1 MFGKLNQIKTETMK
15 FLTLLIFHQVFLFI
29 IGLQGSPEK
38 IRPNIL
44 WLVVEDQSKHY
55 GFNGEK
61 LVHTPILDELAG
73 NGVRFT
79 NASVTAPVCS
89 TARSALITG
98 MYQTSIGAHHH
109 RSGRGE
115 AKIQKPDHI
124 KLIPEL
130 FHKAGYYTCL
140 GSSVHGAGR
149 ASPKYKNRL
158 GKSDY
163 NFEWNRSVFDSAE
176 WSGRKKGQ
184 PFFAK
189 ICLNGGKARSQARA
203 SKHIPHV
210 DASKVVLPPYYPRHP
225 IVLEDWAAYL
235 DTFSL
240 MDFQV
245 GEIIDRLKKEGEFEN
260 TIIFFITDHG
270 VSHAR
275 GKQFC
280 YDEGMMIPFFVHA
293 PNRVKGGTVRKDPV
307 LHIDL
312 AATSLYFA
320 GIEIPKYMEARTLFG
335 PNSTK
340 REFAVSARDRCDE
353 TYDRIRAVR
362 SLEYKYIRN
371 GYPERPHLQPC
382 AYKDNK
388 EIYIAI
394 RDWGEKGKLNDLQ
407 QKLLL
412 SSTRAKEE
420 LYDLRNDPW
429 ELNNLADDP
438 DLSKT
443 LQEMRKILNRWTRDT
458 GDLGQNVEPM
468 KMYDSDMK
476 VYLNGIANMGKADRL
491 EEIKSNIAQMKKWWK
506 EGK

>member
-1 MFGKLNQIKTETMK
+1 MRDMK
-15 FLTLLIFHQVFLFI
+15 PVLILIFLYYTFSSFSFLSAE
-29 IGLQGSPEK
+29 QN
-38 IRPNIL
+38 RPNIL

-61 LVHTPILDELAG
+61 LVHTPVLDGLAA
-73 NGVRFT
+73 NGIRFT

-98 MYQTSIGAHHH
+98 MFQTSIGAHHH

-115 AKIQKPDHI
+115 VKIQKPDHI

-130 FHKAGYYTCL
+130 FKDAGYYTCL
-140 GSSVHGAGR
+140 GSSGPAAGT
-149 ASPKYKNRL
+149 ASPKHKNRL

-163 NFEWNRSVFDSAE
+163 NFEWNPSVFDSAE
-176 WSGRKKGQ
+176 WSGRKKEQ

-189 ICLNGGKARSQARA
+189 ICLSGGKARSQARS
-203 SKHIPHV
+203 SKDIPHV
-210 DASKVVLPPYYPRHP
+210 KSADVKLPPYYPRHP
-225 IVLEDWAAYL
+225 VVLEDWAAYL

-245 GEIIDRLKKEGEFEN
+245 GQIVDRLKKEGEFEN
-260 TIIFFITDHG
+260 TVILFITDHG

-293 PNRVKGGTVRKDPV
+293 PNRVKGGTVRKEPV
-307 LHIDL
+307 LHIDM

-320 GIEIPKYMEARTLFG
+320 GIDIPNYMEARTLFG
-335 PNSTK
+335 PEAVK
-340 REFAVSARDRCDE
+340 RKFAVSARDRCDE

-362 SLEYKYIRN
+362 TLRYKYIRN
-371 GYPERPHLQPC
+371 GYPDRPHLQAC

-388 EIYIAI
+388 DTYIAI
-394 RDWGEKGKLNDLQ
+394 RDWGEKGKLSDLQ
-407 QKLLL
+407 KNLLL
-412 SSTRAKEE
+412 SPKRAKEE
-420 LYDLRNDPW
+420 LYDLKDDPW
-429 ELNNLADDP
+429 ELTNLAGEP
-438 DLSKT
+438 KHSKILQKMRKT
-443 LQEMRKILNRWTRDT
+443 LDQWIIETKDR
-458 GDLGQNVEPM
+458 GQDVESM
-468 KMYDSDMK
+468 KMYDSDMQL
-476 VYLNGIANMGKADRL
+476 YLDGLAKRGRGDRV
-491 EEIKSNIAQMKKWWK
+491 EEIKENIALMKKWWK